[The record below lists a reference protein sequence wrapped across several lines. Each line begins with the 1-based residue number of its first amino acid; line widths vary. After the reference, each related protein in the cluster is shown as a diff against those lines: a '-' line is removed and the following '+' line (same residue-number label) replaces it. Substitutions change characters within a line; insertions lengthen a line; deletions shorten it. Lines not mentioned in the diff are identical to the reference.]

1 MKVRFL
7 EIVSGLG
14 MGGAEKSFLNRV
26 RWAPAGI
33 QTLIVNTRPELSVWT
48 SPPEIP
54 SIDCKRNDIAFLW
67 RMAIEIRRFY
77 PHVVTVRSPID
88 LIFVASIRRFTR
100 AKWNLVYEAHSTKLS
115 QISLVDFLLAP
126 LMKLAI
132 SQASLTIA
140 VSKSVAKGSQCL
152 GAKDVQVHY
161 FGAEVDTTLSA
172 SRKFNFLFV
181 GRLVP
186 LKQPLSL
193 LKAVALLREV
203 FRKEGASLQIVGS
216 GPLEAE
222 VRNFIEEQGLSSFV
236 ELVGYSNN
244 LDSLYAESEYLIS
257 TSKFEGLPITFFEA
271 KLHGLR
277 VITFPSSG
285 DFDILGVEDE
295 VLKSF
300 TEHELV
306 AALKSAIQSGIAS
319 DNERHLVKERSQW
332 MLAKHCADKYYELVE
347 NKLELSKLT

>member
-1 MKVRFL
+1 
-7 EIVSGLG
+7 
-14 MGGAEKSFLNRV
+14 
-26 RWAPAGI
+26 
-33 QTLIVNTRPELSVWT
+33 
-48 SPPEIP
+48 
-54 SIDCKRNDIAFLW
+54 
-67 RMAIEIRRFY
+67 
-77 PHVVTVRSPID
+77 
-88 LIFVASIRRFTR
+88 
-100 AKWNLVYEAHSTKLS
+100 
-115 QISLVDFLLAP
+115 
-126 LMKLAI
+126 MKLAI

-140 VSKSVAKGSQCL
+140 VSNSVAKGSQCL